1 MLASRKSG
9 TGTLLTTHSPSIFI
23 SPLEVF
29 LMHVVASFVGSFV
42 ACCVLLLT
50 RCALV
55 RCAVILALFGYVC
68 MEMRDKDRRLLPI
81 KEFMALCCIL

>member
-1 MLASRKSG
+1 
-9 TGTLLTTHSPSIFI
+9 
-23 SPLEVF
+23 
-29 LMHVVASFVGSFV
+29 MHVVASFVGSFV

-81 KEFMALCCIL
+81 KELVAGRAHCGMLGCTSQSGFKQTEREFVPS